1 MKAPFPA
8 IEKTTATAEGS
19 TCSCDSRK
27 SLVQVGKVA
36 GATWACRW
44 CDLGVSL
51 VRLGKVTGATKISRR
66 CDFGA
71 AQRADEKSFRKS
83 AHNEEVDVNA
93 CSSFN
98 PNTEDEMST
107 ETYKTIDKLVR
118 KWSYL
123 FNLDDHHAGKLRK
136 SLENR
141 AECLERKYDPNQCG
155 NYEGYI
161 ASCLAKFAGCDAS
174 RAKDQQSARGEVS
187 LDEPVNGEDADAATR
202 LDFVANDER
211 VVAAKRRAK
220 DVWEAVALLPPAYR
234 RICEWIMDG
243 WSDGRIA
250 FQLGMHRT
258 TFKRFV
264 FPKVRAAFIAL
275 YGERR

>member
-1 MKAPFPA
+1 
-8 IEKTTATAEGS
+8 
-19 TCSCDSRK
+19 
-27 SLVQVGKVA
+27 
-36 GATWACRW
+36 
-44 CDLGVSL
+44 
-51 VRLGKVTGATKISRR
+51 
-66 CDFGA
+66 
-71 AQRADEKSFRKS
+71 
-83 AHNEEVDVNA
+83 
-93 CSSFN
+93 
-98 PNTEDEMST
+98 MST
-107 ETYKTIDKLVR
+107 ETYRTIDKLVR

-187 LDEPVNGEDADAATR
+187 LDEPVNSEDADAATR
-202 LDFVANDER
+202 LDFVANDMR

-234 RICEWIMDG
+234 RVCEWIMDG

>member
-1 MKAPFPA
+1 
-8 IEKTTATAEGS
+8 
-19 TCSCDSRK
+19 
-27 SLVQVGKVA
+27 
-36 GATWACRW
+36 
-44 CDLGVSL
+44 
-51 VRLGKVTGATKISRR
+51 
-66 CDFGA
+66 
-71 AQRADEKSFRKS
+71 
-83 AHNEEVDVNA
+83 
-93 CSSFN
+93 
-98 PNTEDEMST
+98 MST
-107 ETYKTIDKLVR
+107 ETYTTINKLVR

-123 FNLDDHHAGKLRK
+123 FNLDDHYASKLRK

-141 AECLERKYDPNQCG
+141 ADCLERKYDPNQCG

-187 LDEPVNGEDADAATR
+187 LDESVNGEDADAATR

-211 VVAAKRRAK
+211 VVAAKRCAK
-220 DVWEAVALLPPAYR
+220 DVWEAVALLPSAYR

-275 YGERR
+275 YGERQ

>member
-1 MKAPFPA
+1 
-8 IEKTTATAEGS
+8 
-19 TCSCDSRK
+19 
-27 SLVQVGKVA
+27 
-36 GATWACRW
+36 
-44 CDLGVSL
+44 
-51 VRLGKVTGATKISRR
+51 
-66 CDFGA
+66 
-71 AQRADEKSFRKS
+71 
-83 AHNEEVDVNA
+83 
-93 CSSFN
+93 
-98 PNTEDEMST
+98 MST

-161 ASCLAKFAGCDAS
+161 ASCLAKFAGYDAS

-187 LDEPVNGEDADAATR
+187 LNEPVNREDADAATR

-234 RICEWIMDG
+234 RVCEWIMDG

>member
-1 MKAPFPA
+1 
-8 IEKTTATAEGS
+8 
-19 TCSCDSRK
+19 
-27 SLVQVGKVA
+27 
-36 GATWACRW
+36 
-44 CDLGVSL
+44 
-51 VRLGKVTGATKISRR
+51 
-66 CDFGA
+66 
-71 AQRADEKSFRKS
+71 
-83 AHNEEVDVNA
+83 
-93 CSSFN
+93 
-98 PNTEDEMST
+98 MST

-141 AECLERKYDPNQCG
+141 AECLERKYDPDQCG

-211 VVAAKRRAK
+211 VVATKRRAK

>member
-1 MKAPFPA
+1 
-8 IEKTTATAEGS
+8 
-19 TCSCDSRK
+19 
-27 SLVQVGKVA
+27 
-36 GATWACRW
+36 
-44 CDLGVSL
+44 
-51 VRLGKVTGATKISRR
+51 
-66 CDFGA
+66 
-71 AQRADEKSFRKS
+71 
-83 AHNEEVDVNA
+83 
-93 CSSFN
+93 
-98 PNTEDEMST
+98 MST
-107 ETYKTIDKLVR
+107 ETYRTIDKLVR

-141 AECLERKYDPNQCG
+141 ADCLARKYDPNQCG

-187 LDEPVNGEDADAATR
+187 LDEPVNSEDADAATR
-202 LDFVANDER
+202 LDFVANDEH
-211 VVAAKRRAK
+211 VVAANRRAK